1 MHSGDNG
8 ETVSIVTGSDALGG
22 SAQADGLD
30 ILLVDDE
37 PDIEIVAGDA
47 LRDAGHRVTVANN
60 GADALHLI
68 STRVFDIMI
77 CDIRLPKLDGL
88 TLFRRTRQESP
99 DTTVILM
106 TAFAAIQDAVAAV
119 KEGAHD
125 YLTKPFE
132 MDEITLRVARIAEHR
147 ALLRELER
155 ARAELAK
162 DGANETI
169 VGRSVQVLR
178 LLDRVNT
185 IATSHAPVLLQGESG
200 TGKELVARALHE
212 RGPRRGKP
220 FVAVNCAAFPDT
232 LLEAELFG
240 HERGAFTGAVKKR
253 DGRFR
258 AAHAG
263 TLLLDEVAEMSM
275 PAQAKLL
282 RVLQEGVIEPLGTNE
297 SVRVDVRVISATHR
311 NLKSRITEGLFR
323 EDLYYRLNV
332 LNIDIPPLRERRGDL
347 PLLVQFFLKKLGN
360 KQAKTTPRVSQ
371 AAWSA
376 LAEFP
381 FPGNVRQLEHAIQ
394 HAVVLAGGSDIDL
407 QHLPREIARAGE
419 SLRPGTPVPRPL
431 GTAMKEFEREY
442 LQRALAQAE
451 GKRTLAAE
459 ILGISRKNLW
469 EKLRMHG
476 FSDA

>member
-1 MHSGDNG
+1 MNSTNLPSNSG
-8 ETVSIVTGSDALGG
+8 TALA
-22 SAQADGLD
+22 SAPNGLD
-30 ILLVDDE
+30 VLLVDDE
-37 PDIEIVAGDA
+37 PDIEMLAGDA
-47 LRDAGHRVTVANN
+47 LRDAGHLVTAVKD
-60 GADALHLI
+60 GAAALELVKV
-68 STRVFDIMI
+68 RAFDLMI
-77 CDIRLPKLDGL
+77 CDVRLPKMDGL
-88 TLFRRTRQESP
+88 TLFRQTRQQSP

-106 TAFAAIQDAVAAV
+106 TAFAAVQDAVAAV

-132 MDEITLRVARIAEHR
+132 IDEITLRVKRIAEHR
-147 ALLRELER
+147 ALLRELEV

-162 DGANETI
+162 EGISEVI
-169 VGRSVQVLR
+169 VGRSVQMLR

-185 IATSHAPVLLQGESG
+185 IAPSHAPVLLQGESG

-212 RGPRRGKP
+212 RGARRGKA
-220 FVAVNCAAFPDT
+220 FVAVNCAAFPET

-258 AAHAG
+258 AAHGG
-263 TLLLDEVAEMSM
+263 TLLLDEVAEMSL

-297 SVRVDVRVISATHR
+297 SVRVDVRVISATNR
-311 NLKSRITEGLFR
+311 NLKERVNEGLFR

-332 LNIDIPPLRERRGDL
+332 LNIDIPPLRERKGDL
-347 PLLVQFFLKKLGN
+347 PLLVQFFLKKLG
-360 KQAKTTPRVSQ
+360 KTRGAAPRLSQ
-371 AAWSA
+371 AAWTA
-376 LAEFP
+376 LSQFA

-394 HAVVLAGGSDIDL
+394 HALVLAVDSDIDI
-407 QHLPREIARAGE
+407 QHLPRDIAHAGDVVLTG
-419 SLRPGTPVPRPL
+419 SPLPRPL
-431 GTAMKEFEREY
+431 GAALKEFEREY
-442 LQRALAQAE
+442 LLRALAEAD

-476 FSDA
+476 FSDSGSGA

>member
-1 MHSGDNG
+1 MALG
-8 ETVSIVTGSDALGG
+8 SIDALN
-22 SAQADGLD
+22 

-37 PDIEIVAGDA
+37 PDIHVAVGDA
-47 LRDAGHRVTVANN
+47 LRDVGHRITTATNGMEALDLVTTQA
-60 GADALHLI
+60 
-68 STRVFDIMI
+68 FDVMI
-77 CDIRLPKLDGL
+77 CDVRLPKLDGL

-99 DTTVILM
+99 DTSVILM

-132 MDEITLRVARIAEHR
+132 IDEITLRIQRIAEHR
-147 ALLRELER
+147 ALLRELEE
-155 ARAELAK
+155 ARAQLAK
-162 DGANETI
+162 QEGDETI
-169 VGRSVQVLR
+169 IGRSVQMLR

-185 IATSHAPVLLQGESG
+185 IATSHAPVLLSGESG
-200 TGKELVARALHE
+200 TGKELVARALHD

-240 HERGAFTGAVKKR
+240 HERGAFTGAVKRR

-263 TLLLDEVAEMSM
+263 TLLLDEVAEMSL

-282 RVLQEGVIEPLGTNE
+282 RVLQEGTVEPLGTNE

-311 NLKSRITEGLFR
+311 NLKERIVTGQFR

-332 LNIDIPPLRERRGDL
+332 LNVDIPPLRERKGDL
-347 PLLVQFFLKKLGN
+347 PLLVQYFLRKFTRSGKP
-360 KQAKTTPRVSQ
+360 TPSLSP
-371 AAWSA
+371 AAWAA
-376 LAEFP
+376 LAEFA
-381 FPGNVRQLEHAIQ
+381 FPGNVRQLGHAIE
-394 HAVVLAGGSDIDL
+394 HAVVLAGEASIDV
-407 QHLPREIARAGE
+407 QHLPKDIAQLGE
-419 SLRPGTPVPRPL
+419 AARTPTPVPRPL
-431 GTAMKEFEREY
+431 GTALKEFEREY

-476 FSDA
+476 FGD

>member
-1 MHSGDNG
+1 MGHSYLAGPDPGLNYLEAVPSMHSGDNG
-8 ETVSIVTGSDALGG
+8 DTISIASGSDALGASSQG
-22 SAQADGLD
+22 DGLD

-37 PDIEIVAGDA
+37 PDIELVAGDA

-77 CDIRLPKLDGL
+77 CDIRLPKVDGL

-106 TAFAAIQDAVAAV
+106 TAFAAVQDAVAAV

-132 MDEITLRVARIAEHR
+132 IDEITLRVARIAEHR

-169 VGRSVQVLR
+169 VGRSVQILR

-240 HERGAFTGAVKKR
+240 HERGRVHGRGQEARRALSRRTRRHAAAGRSGR
-253 DGRFR
+253 D
-258 AAHAG
+258 
-263 TLLLDEVAEMSM
+263 
-275 PAQAKLL
+275 
-282 RVLQEGVIEPLGTNE
+282 
-297 SVRVDVRVISATHR
+297 VD
-311 NLKSRITEGLFR
+311 
-323 EDLYYRLNV
+323 
-332 LNIDIPPLRERRGDL
+332 
-347 PLLVQFFLKKLGN
+347 
-360 KQAKTTPRVSQ
+360 
-371 AAWSA
+371 
-376 LAEFP
+376 
-381 FPGNVRQLEHAIQ
+381 
-394 HAVVLAGGSDIDL
+394 
-407 QHLPREIARAGE
+407 ARAGQAAARAAGGGHRTAGNQRVRTRRRARH
-419 SLRPGTPVPRPL
+419 LRDPPQPEEPDRGRAVSRGPVLPP
-431 GTAMKEFEREY
+431 
-442 LQRALAQAE
+442 QRAQHRHPAAARAPRRPAAAGAVLPQEAGQQA
-451 GKRTLAAE
+451 GKGDAAGVPGGLVGAGGVSVPGQRAPARTRHPARRGAGRAAATSTSSTCP
-459 ILGISRKNLW
+459 GRSRAPARTCAPERPSRARW
-469 EKLRMHG
+469 GRP
-476 FSDA
+476 

>member
-1 MHSGDNG
+1 MNSTNNPVISGTEISSSSN
-8 ETVSIVTGSDALGG
+8 
-22 SAQADGLD
+22 GLD
-30 ILLVDDE
+30 VLLVDDE
-37 PDIEIVAGDA
+37 PDIELLAGEA
-47 LRDAGHRVTVANN
+47 LRDAGHRVIAVKD
-60 GADALHLI
+60 GAAALDLV
-68 STRVFDIMI
+68 RVRAFDLMI

-88 TLFRRTRQESP
+88 TLFRQTRQQSP

-106 TAFAAIQDAVAAV
+106 TAFAAVQDAVAAV

-132 MDEITLRVARIAEHR
+132 IDEITLRVKRIAEHR
-147 ALLRELER
+147 ALLRELDI

-162 DGANETI
+162 EGISEVI
-169 VGRSVQVLR
+169 VGRSVQMLR

-185 IATSHAPVLLQGESG
+185 IAPSHAPVLLQGESG
-200 TGKELVARALHE
+200 TGKELVARALHD
-212 RGPRRGKP
+212 RGARRGKA
-220 FVAVNCAAFPDT
+220 FVAVNCAAFPET

-258 AAHAG
+258 AAHGG

-282 RVLQEGVIEPLGTNE
+282 RVLQEGVIEPLGTND
-297 SVRVDVRVISATHR
+297 SVRVDVRVISATNR
-311 NLKSRITEGLFR
+311 NLKERVSEGLFR

-332 LNIDIPPLRERRGDL
+332 LNVDIPPLRERKGDL
-347 PLLVQFFLKKLGN
+347 PLLVQFFLKKLG
-360 KQAKTTPRVSQ
+360 KQGGASRRVSQ
-371 AAWSA
+371 AAWTA
-376 LAEFP
+376 LAQFP

-394 HAVVLAGGSDIDL
+394 HAVVLAGNADIDI
-407 QHLPREIARAGE
+407 QHLPRDIAHAGDVVL
-419 SLRPGTPVPRPL
+419 SGSPLPRPL
-431 GTAMKEFEREY
+431 GATLKEFEREY
-442 LQRALAQAE
+442 LLRALAEAD

-476 FSDA
+476 FSDSGSGA